1 MEPEVVNE
9 CERLVALERIARIN
23 AEAIGALAALNSRV
37 EKAITHDLERHFNL
51 VRSDDRG
58 C

>member
-1 MEPEVVNE
+1 MEPEVINE

-23 AEAIGALAALNSRV
+23 AEAIGALAALNARL
-37 EKAITHDLERHFNL
+37 EKAITHDVERHFTL
-51 VRSDDRG
+51 VRSDDGG